1 MALGT
6 IKLSFPKGKLQWSAV
21 TSPHRP
27 ETSMCIPRTRLSLIP
42 WAAPHTSHPG
52 LLLGSLQNPL
62 RCLFAG
68 EMQCLQ
74 LRASVSSQ
82 RSSCGEHQSCVRASV
97 PPSGML
103 TCGRF
108 GPDRCAGPGPRE
120 WATSQVHGN
129 ELYGR
134 ATTDPAGTG
143 ALERQHVLVWVKA
156 ALVQQPSAFQ
166 KKRESKAPPAK
177 RLQRAKGSDGHED
190 RGRREWT
197 CR

>member
-6 IKLSFPKGKLQWSAV
+6 IRLSFPKGELQWSAV
-21 TSPHRP
+21 TSPRRP
-27 ETSMCIPRTRLSLIP
+27 ETSTCIPRVRLSLIP
-42 WAAPHTSHPG
+42 WAAPRTSHPG

-68 EMQCLQ
+68 EMQCFQ

-82 RSSCGEHQSCVRASV
+82 RSSCGEHQSCLRASV

-103 TCGRF
+103 MCGRF
-108 GPDRCAGPGPRE
+108 GPDRRTGPGPQELPLRSLT
-120 WATSQVHGN
+120 ASQVHGN
-129 ELYGR
+129 EPYGR

-143 ALERQHVLVWVKA
+143 ASERQHVLVWVKA

-166 KKRESKAPPAK
+166 KKRESPTLAES
-177 RLQRAKGSDGHED
+177 KGE
-190 RGRREWT
+190 RWA
-197 CR
+197 